1 MRPGEVWRFSDRA
14 FTFGELQR
22 LNGLIFIVLS
32 QVPAKSPAGI
42 EPYGVKILVD
52 GQVSEWS
59 RNTLS
64 CYAEEVQHESG

>member
-14 FTFGELQR
+14 FTFGELQS

-42 EPYGVKILVD
+42 EHYGVKILVD
-52 GQVSEWS
+52 GQVSERS